1 MIMKTVSIFS
11 SCESVFT
18 GNNFPLFVREELF
31 YFHASSARQSL
42 NKYNVKPLKRDT
54 KRSYEPI
61 SIEGCLEV
69 VLVTSSTSIP
79 CWH

>member
-1 MIMKTVSIFS
+1 MIMETLSIFS

-18 GNNFPLFVREELF
+18 GNSFPLFVREELF
-31 YFHASSARQSL
+31 YFHPSARQSL
-42 NKYNVKPLKRDT
+42 IKHNVKPLYRDT
-54 KRSYEPI
+54 KGSYEPI

>member
-11 SCESVFT
+11 NCESVFT
-18 GNNFPLFVREELF
+18 GNSFPLFVPEELV
-31 YFHASSARQSL
+31 YFHVSSARQSL
-42 NKYNVKPLKRDT
+42 IKYNVKPHYRDT

-61 SIEGCLEV
+61 SIEGCLEE